1 MKQHVLEMIRQNTKR
16 FGDKAVFQE
25 FISEGKLEQWS
36 WSQMYSMV
44 QKASAALISK
54 DAAPKSNIGIFSQN
68 RHQWLISDL
77 AIMQIGARTVPFY
90 STATAAQLEYI
101 IGETEM
107 EIIFCGDQAQAQ
119 IALSLLN
126 KTSLKTIILFEENPA
141 GLPEKVVRWKDFLEI
156 PEEADFLK
164 AENYFQKTQPD
175 DLATIIYTSGTTGE
189 PKGVML
195 DHNNF
200 MDCFRM
206 HDQRLTVQQEDLS
219 MAFLPL
225 SHIFERAWS
234 LYMLYSGALIHFL
247 PNPRAVI
254 EEMKKVQPT
263 LMCAVPRFFEKTL
276 EGVHKEYDT
285 WPAFKQKVFDF
296 AVHTGK
302 KMAYYRAKQ
311 KIAPLGLR
319 MKEALSNKLVYK
331 NIAAVFGGKIK
342 YMPCAGAAMNPDDLL
357 FFHAVRLFVNY
368 GYGATETTATVSCF
382 REDEYDFNSCGTVMP
397 GLEVK
402 IGENDEIL
410 IKGPMVFRGYYK
422 KEEETARVLR
432 DGWFYSGDE
441 GKFVGKDKIMMTD
454 RIKDLMKTSVGKY
467 ISPQKLEML
476 LGSDPYIEQV
486 LVIADRRK
494 YVSALI
500 VPSFEKIKVFA
511 DAEGLIGNTMK
522 ELIQHQEIRAL
533 IEQRI
538 MEQSKDLMPHE
549 QIKRFE
555 LLCEAFSIEKGS
567 MTNTLKIKRKPV
579 MEMYRDR
586 IEAMYM

>member
-1 MKQHVLEMIRQNTKR
+1 MKQHILEIIRQNTER
-16 FGDKAVFQE
+16 FGEKAVFQE

-36 WSQMYSMV
+36 WNKMYSMV
-44 QKASAALISK
+44 QKASAALIRK

-101 IGETEM
+101 IGETGM
-107 EIIFCGDQAQAQ
+107 EIIFCGDQAQTQ
-119 IALSLLN
+119 IALSLLK
-126 KTSLKTIILFEENPA
+126 KTSLKTIIFLEENPPE
-141 GLPEKVVRWKDFLEI
+141 LPEKIICWKDFLEM
-156 PEEADFLK
+156 PDDADFQK
-164 AENYFQKTQPD
+164 AENYFQGTKAD

-200 MDCFRM
+200 IDCFRM
-206 HDQRLTVQQEDLS
+206 HDQRLTVQQDDLS

-225 SHIFERAWS
+225 SHVFERAWS
-234 LYMLYSGALIHFL
+234 LYMLYSGAVIHFL

-254 EEMKKVQPT
+254 DEMKKVQPT

-296 AVHTGK
+296 AVRTGK
-302 KMAYYRAKQ
+302 KMAHYRAKQ
-311 KIAPLGLR
+311 NSAPLGLR

-342 YMPCAGAAMNPDDLL
+342 YMPCAGAAINPDDLL

-382 REDEYDFNSCGTVMP
+382 REDEYDFNSCGSVMP

-422 KEEETARVLR
+422 KEEETTRVLR

-494 YVSALI
+494 YASALI
-500 VPSFEKIKVFA
+500 VPSFEKLKVFA
-511 DAEGLIGNTMK
+511 ESTGLIGNTLK
-522 ELIQHQEIRAL
+522 ELIEHQSVRELIASRIDAL
-533 IEQRI
+533 QT
-538 MEQSKDLMPHE
+538 DLMPHE

-586 IEAMYM
+586 IEAMYK